1 MKLSVVIVNYKV
13 KYYLA
18 QCIHSVLKAMDGIE
32 GEIIVVDND
41 SKDDS
46 VEFIRQL
53 YPQVTI
59 IKNRKNLGF
68 SRANNIAIT
77 QSHGE
82 YILILNP
89 DTIINENILKE
100 CTALLD
106 SNPQIGATGVR
117 MLNPDGTFAPESRR
131 GIPTPFTA
139 FCKMSGLNDAFP
151 TNRTFGRYY
160 MKFLDENSATPIEII
175 SGAYMFVR
183 KSVLDKCGLFDED
196 FFMFGEDIDLS
207 YRMLKTGYKNY
218 YLPSRII
225 HYKGE
230 SSRKNTFRYVYVFY
244 KAMYIFFKKHY
255 STYNWLLSIPIRSA
269 IYIKGATE
277 YLTRKTRGM
286 FVKRRGVLSCMR
298 KSRFLLKGSNK
309 SLESM
314 IAICDKYGLLCETEE
329 KPTFIPDYIVYDTD
343 TYSYSEII
351 SDLEQRANGGNPEN
365 TNGWSIESGNTGS
378 INRGNNVNS
387 RRNGNDENS
396 ESIKV
401 NLATYSSKL
410 GCIITAQYVFK
421 Q

>member
-32 GEIIVVDND
+32 GEIIIVDND

-53 YPQVTI
+53 YPQVTL

-207 YRMLKTGYKNY
+207 YRMLKTGHKNY

-277 YLTRKTRGM
+277 YLT
-286 FVKRRGVLSCMR
+286 
-298 KSRFLLKGSNK
+298 
-309 SLESM
+309 
-314 IAICDKYGLLCETEE
+314 
-329 KPTFIPDYIVYDTD
+329 
-343 TYSYSEII
+343 
-351 SDLEQRANGGNPEN
+351 
-365 TNGWSIESGNTGS
+365 
-378 INRGNNVNS
+378 
-387 RRNGNDENS
+387 
-396 ESIKV
+396 
-401 NLATYSSKL
+401 
-410 GCIITAQYVFK
+410 
-421 Q
+421 